1 MSTKVD
7 IDHLRKWI
15 GKIDNVTDYVTP
27 IVEQRYRATLN
38 MDIGN
43 PKDGDPVTSG
53 LHWMLGWNLVKND
66 ELGVD
71 SHPALGEFLPP
82 VPLPRRM
89 WAGSEIKVLKPI
101 RVGDKVIKQS
111 TVADIQVK
119 EGRTGLLCFVT
130 AEYNFLVNNEVTINE
145 KHNIVY
151 RDISKS
157 GGGSGYSKEI
167 PERADLSEKIFMHP
181 TILFRYSAIGF
192 VGHRIHYDHPY
203 TVNEENYPGLIV
215 HGPLQATYLL
225 RAAEKLMGKQV
236 KSFTHKVMAP
246 VFANSEYIV
255 GVDKM
260 NDGSVSCWG
269 ATKEFGVTMSC
280 LLYTSPSPRDLS
292 TSRMPSSA

>member
-130 AEYNFLVNNEVTINE
+130 AEYNFLVNDEVTINE

-167 PERADLSEKIFMHP
+167 PEKADLSEKIFMHP

-225 RAAEKLMGKQV
+225 RAAEKLMGKPV

-246 VFANSEYIV
+246 VFADSEYMV

-260 NDGSVSCWG
+260 DDGSVSCWG
-269 ATKEFGVTMSC
+269 ATKEFGVTM
-280 LLYTSPSPRDLS
+280 R
-292 TSRMPSSA
+292 AEAKF

>member
-101 RVGDKVIKQS
+101 TVGDKVIKQS

-157 GGGSGYSKEI
+157 GGGSGYSKDI
-167 PERADLSEKIFMHP
+167 PEKADLSEKIFMHP

-225 RAAEKLMGKQV
+225 RAAEKLMGKPV

-246 VFANSEYIV
+246 VFADSEYMV

-260 NDGSVSCWG
+260 DDGSVSCWG
-269 ATKEFGVTMSC
+269 ATKEFGVTM
-280 LLYTSPSPRDLS
+280 R
-292 TSRMPSSA
+292 AEAKF

>member
-43 PKDGDPVTSG
+43 PKHGEPVTSG

-66 ELGVD
+66 ELGGD

-101 RVGDKVIKQS
+101 RVGDKVVKQS

-119 EGRTGLLCFVT
+119 EGRTGPLCFVT
-130 AEYNFLVNNEVTINE
+130 AEYNFLVNDEVTINE

-167 PERADLSEKIFMHP
+167 PDRADLSEKIFMHP

-246 VFANSEYIV
+246 VFANSEYMV

-260 NDGSVSCWG
+260 DDGSVSCWG
-269 ATKEFGVTMSC
+269 ATKEFGVTM
-280 LLYTSPSPRDLS
+280 R
-292 TSRMPSSA
+292 AEAKF

>member
-1 MSTKVD
+1 MSTNVD

-89 WAGSEIKVLKPI
+89 WAGSEIKALKPI
-101 RVGDKVIKQS
+101 RVGDKVVKQS

-130 AEYNFLVNNEVTINE
+130 AEYNFLVNDEVTINE

-167 PERADLSEKIFMHP
+167 PEKADLSEKIFMHP

-225 RAAEKLMGKQV
+225 RAAEKLMEKQV

-246 VFANSEYIV
+246 VFANSEYMV

-260 NDGSVSCWG
+260 DDGSVSCWG
-269 ATKEFGVTMSC
+269 ATKEFGVTM
-280 LLYTSPSPRDLS
+280 R
-292 TSRMPSSA
+292 AEAKF

>member
-7 IDHLRKWI
+7 IEHLRKWI

-130 AEYNFLVNNEVTINE
+130 AEYNFLVNDEVTINE

-225 RAAEKLMGKQV
+225 RAAEKLMGKPV

-246 VFANSEYIV
+246 VFADSEYMV

-260 NDGSVSCWG
+260 DDGSVSCWG
-269 ATKEFGVTMSC
+269 ATKEFGVTM
-280 LLYTSPSPRDLS
+280 R
-292 TSRMPSSA
+292 AEAKF

>member
-130 AEYNFLVNNEVTINE
+130 AEYNFLVNDEVTINE

-157 GGGSGYSKEI
+157 GGGSGYSKDI
-167 PERADLSEKIFMHP
+167 PEKADLSEKIFMHP

-225 RAAEKLMGKQV
+225 RAAEKLMGKPV

-246 VFANSEYIV
+246 VFADSEYMV

-260 NDGSVSCWG
+260 DDSSASCWG
-269 ATKEFGVTMSC
+269 ATKEFGVTM
-280 LLYTSPSPRDLS
+280 R
-292 TSRMPSSA
+292 AEAKF

>member
-1 MSTKVD
+1 MSTNVD

-130 AEYNFLVNNEVTINE
+130 AEYNYLVNDEVTINE

-157 GGGSGYSKEI
+157 GGGSGYSKDI
-167 PERADLSEKIFMHP
+167 PEKADLSEKIFMHP

-203 TVNEENYPGLIV
+203 TVDEENYPGLIV

-246 VFANSEYIV
+246 VFADSEYMV

-260 NDGSVSCWG
+260 DNGSVSCWG
-269 ATKEFGVTMSC
+269 ATKEFGVTM
-280 LLYTSPSPRDLS
+280 R
-292 TSRMPSSA
+292 AEAKF

>member
-43 PKDGDPVTSG
+43 PKNGEPVTSG

-101 RVGDKVIKQS
+101 RVGDKVVKQS

-130 AEYNFLVNNEVTINE
+130 AEYNFLVNDEVTINE

-246 VFANSEYIV
+246 VFANSEYMV

-260 NDGSVSCWG
+260 DDGSVSCWG
-269 ATKEFGVTMSC
+269 ATKEFGVTM
-280 LLYTSPSPRDLS
+280 R
-292 TSRMPSSA
+292 AEAKF

>member
-43 PKDGDPVTSG
+43 PKDGYPVTSG

-130 AEYNFLVNNEVTINE
+130 AEYNFLVNDEVTINE

-157 GGGSGYSKEI
+157 GGGSGYSKDI
-167 PERADLSEKIFMHP
+167 PEKADLSEKIFMHP

-225 RAAEKLMGKQV
+225 RAAEKLMDKPV

-246 VFANSEYIV
+246 VFANSEYII
-255 GVDKM
+255 GVNKM
-260 NDGSVSCWG
+260 DNDSVSCWG
-269 ATKEFGVTMSC
+269 ATKEFGVTM
-280 LLYTSPSPRDLS
+280 R
-292 TSRMPSSA
+292 AEAKF

>member
-130 AEYNFLVNNEVTINE
+130 AEYNFLVNDEVTINE

-157 GGGSGYSKEI
+157 GGGSGYSKDI
-167 PERADLSEKIFMHP
+167 PEKADLSEKIFMHP

-225 RAAEKLMGKQV
+225 RAAEKLMGKPV

-260 NDGSVSCWG
+260 DDGSVSCWG
-269 ATKEFGVTMSC
+269 ATKEFGVTMRSE
-280 LLYTSPSPRDLS
+280 
-292 TSRMPSSA
+292 AKF

>member
-27 IVEQRYRATLN
+27 VVEQRYRATLN

-43 PKDGDPVTSG
+43 PQDGEPVTSG

-101 RVGDKVIKQS
+101 RVGDKVVKQS

-130 AEYNFLVNNEVTINE
+130 AEYNFLVNDEVTINE

-157 GGGSGYSKEI
+157 GGGSGFSKEI
-167 PERADLSEKIFMHP
+167 PERADLNEKIFMHP

-246 VFANSEYIV
+246 VFANSEYMV

-260 NDGSVSCWG
+260 DDGSVSCWG
-269 ATKEFGVTMSC
+269 ATKEFGVTM
-280 LLYTSPSPRDLS
+280 R
-292 TSRMPSSA
+292 AEAKF

>member
-130 AEYNFLVNNEVTINE
+130 AEYNFLVNDEVTINE

-157 GGGSGYSKEI
+157 GGGSGYSKDM
-167 PERADLSEKIFMHP
+167 PEKADLSEKIFMHP

-225 RAAEKLMGKQV
+225 RAAEKLMGKPV

-246 VFANSEYIV
+246 VFADSEYMV

-260 NDGSVSCWG
+260 DDGSVSCWG
-269 ATKEFGVTMSC
+269 ATKEFGVTM
-280 LLYTSPSPRDLS
+280 R
-292 TSRMPSSA
+292 AEAKF

>member
-43 PKDGDPVTSG
+43 PKDGEPVTSG

-101 RVGDKVIKQS
+101 RVGDKVVKQS

-130 AEYNFLVNNEVTINE
+130 AEYNFLVNDEVTINE

-192 VGHRIHYDHPY
+192 VGHRIHYDYPY

-246 VFANSEYIV
+246 VFANSEYMV

-260 NDGSVSCWG
+260 DDGSVSCWG
-269 ATKEFGVTMSC
+269 ATKEFGVTM
-280 LLYTSPSPRDLS
+280 R
-292 TSRMPSSA
+292 AEAKF

>member
-130 AEYNFLVNNEVTINE
+130 AEYNFLVNDEVTINE

-157 GGGSGYSKEI
+157 GGGSGYSKDI
-167 PERADLSEKIFMHP
+167 PEKADLSEKIFMHP

-225 RAAEKLMGKQV
+225 RAAEKLMGKPV

-255 GVDKM
+255 GVDKIG
-260 NDGSVSCWG
+260 DSSVNCWG
-269 ATKEFGVTMSC
+269 ATKEFGVTM
-280 LLYTSPSPRDLS
+280 R
-292 TSRMPSSA
+292 AEAKF

>member
-101 RVGDKVIKQS
+101 RVGDKVVKQS

-130 AEYNFLVNNEVTINE
+130 AEYNFLVNDEVTINE

-167 PERADLSEKIFMHP
+167 PEKADLSEKIFMHP

-203 TVNEENYPGLIV
+203 TVNEENYPGLIA

-225 RAAEKLMGKQV
+225 RAAEKLMEKQV

-246 VFANSEYIV
+246 VFANSEYMV

-260 NDGSVSCWG
+260 DNGSVSCWG
-269 ATKEFGVTMSC
+269 ATKEFGVTM
-280 LLYTSPSPRDLS
+280 R
-292 TSRMPSSA
+292 AEAKF

>member
-43 PKDGDPVTSG
+43 PTDGDPVTSG

-130 AEYNFLVNNEVTINE
+130 AEYNFLVNDEVTINE

-157 GGGSGYSKEI
+157 GGGSGYSKDI
-167 PERADLSEKIFMHP
+167 PEKADLSEKIFMHP

-236 KSFTHKVMAP
+236 KSFNHKVMAP
-246 VFANSEYIV
+246 VFANSEYMV

-260 NDGSVSCWG
+260 DDGSVSCWG
-269 ATKEFGVTMSC
+269 ATKEFGVTM
-280 LLYTSPSPRDLS
+280 R
-292 TSRMPSSA
+292 AEAKF

>member
-130 AEYNFLVNNEVTINE
+130 AEYNFLVNDEVTINE

-157 GGGSGYSKEI
+157 GGGSGYSKDI
-167 PERADLSEKIFMHP
+167 PEKADLSEKIFMHP

-225 RAAEKLMGKQV
+225 RAAEKLMGKPV

-246 VFANSEYIV
+246 VFAGSEYMV

-260 NDGSVSCWG
+260 DDGSVSRWG
-269 ATKEFGVTMSC
+269 ATKEFCVTM
-280 LLYTSPSPRDLS
+280 R
-292 TSRMPSSA
+292 AEAKF

>member
-130 AEYNFLVNNEVTINE
+130 AEYNFLVNDEVTINE

-157 GGGSGYSKEI
+157 GGGSGYSKDI
-167 PERADLSEKIFMHP
+167 PEKADLSEKIFMHP

-225 RAAEKLMGKQV
+225 RAAEKLMSKPV

-246 VFANSEYIV
+246 VFANSEYMV

-260 NDGSVSCWG
+260 DDGSVSCWG
-269 ATKEFGVTMSC
+269 ATKEFGVTM
-280 LLYTSPSPRDLS
+280 R
-292 TSRMPSSA
+292 AEAKF

>member
-43 PKDGDPVTSG
+43 PKHGEPVTSG

-101 RVGDKVIKQS
+101 RVGDKVVKQS

-130 AEYNFLVNNEVTINE
+130 AEYNFLVNDEVTINE

-167 PERADLSEKIFMHP
+167 PEKADLSEKIFMHP

-246 VFANSEYIV
+246 VFANSEYMV

-260 NDGSVSCWG
+260 DDGSVSCWG
-269 ATKEFGVTMSC
+269 ATKEFGVTM
-280 LLYTSPSPRDLS
+280 R
-292 TSRMPSSA
+292 AEAKF

>member
-43 PKDGDPVTSG
+43 PKDGEPVTSG

-89 WAGSEIKVLKPI
+89 WAGSEIKALKPI
-101 RVGDKVIKQS
+101 RVGDKVVKQS

-130 AEYNFLVNNEVTINE
+130 AEYNFLVNDEVTINE

-246 VFANSEYIV
+246 VFANSEYMV

-260 NDGSVSCWG
+260 DDGSVSCWG
-269 ATKEFGVTMSC
+269 ATKEFGVTM
-280 LLYTSPSPRDLS
+280 R
-292 TSRMPSSA
+292 AEAKF

>member
-101 RVGDKVIKQS
+101 RVGEKVIKQS

-130 AEYNFLVNNEVTINE
+130 AEYNFLVNDEVTINE

-157 GGGSGYSKEI
+157 GGGSGYSKDI
-167 PERADLSEKIFMHP
+167 PEKADLSEKIFMHP

-225 RAAEKLMGKQV
+225 RAAEKLMGKPV

-246 VFANSEYIV
+246 VFANSEYMV

-260 NDGSVSCWG
+260 DDGSVSCWG
-269 ATKEFGVTMSC
+269 ATKEFGVTM
-280 LLYTSPSPRDLS
+280 R
-292 TSRMPSSA
+292 AEAKF

>member
-101 RVGDKVIKQS
+101 RVGDKVVKQS

-130 AEYNFLVNNEVTINE
+130 AEYNFLVNDEVTINE

-167 PERADLSEKIFMHP
+167 PERADLNEKIFMHP

-246 VFANSEYIV
+246 VFANSEYMV

-260 NDGSVSCWG
+260 DDGSVSCWG
-269 ATKEFGVTMSC
+269 ATKEFGVTM
-280 LLYTSPSPRDLS
+280 R
-292 TSRMPSSA
+292 AEAKF

>member
-43 PKDGDPVTSG
+43 PEDGEPVTSG

-101 RVGDKVIKQS
+101 RVGDKVVKQS

-130 AEYNFLVNNEVTINE
+130 AEYNFLVNDEVTINE

-246 VFANSEYIV
+246 VFANSEYMV

-260 NDGSVSCWG
+260 DDGSVSCWG
-269 ATKEFGVTMSC
+269 ATKEFGVTM
-280 LLYTSPSPRDLS
+280 R
-292 TSRMPSSA
+292 AEAKF

>member
-1 MSTKVD
+1 MSTKID

-43 PKDGDPVTSG
+43 PKDGEPVTSG

-101 RVGDKVIKQS
+101 RVGDKVVKQS

-130 AEYNFLVNNEVTINE
+130 AEYNFLVNDEVTINE

-246 VFANSEYIV
+246 VFANSEYMV

-260 NDGSVSCWG
+260 DDGSVSCWG
-269 ATKEFGVTMSC
+269 ATKEFGVTM
-280 LLYTSPSPRDLS
+280 R
-292 TSRMPSSA
+292 AEAKF

>member
-157 GGGSGYSKEI
+157 GGGSGYSKDI
-167 PERADLSEKIFMHP
+167 PEKADLSEKIFMHP

-225 RAAEKLMGKQV
+225 RAAEKLMGKPV

-246 VFANSEYIV
+246 VFANSEYMV

-260 NDGSVSCWG
+260 DDGSVSCWG
-269 ATKEFGVTMSC
+269 ATKEFGVTM
-280 LLYTSPSPRDLS
+280 R
-292 TSRMPSSA
+292 AEAKF

>member
-43 PKDGDPVTSG
+43 PKDGEPVTSG

-130 AEYNFLVNNEVTINE
+130 AEYNYLVNDEVTINE

-157 GGGSGYSKEI
+157 GGGSGYSKDI
-167 PERADLSEKIFMHP
+167 PEKADLSEKIFMHP

-225 RAAEKLMGKQV
+225 RAAEKLMGKPV

-246 VFANSEYIV
+246 VFADSEYMV

-260 NDGSVSCWG
+260 DDGSVSCWG
-269 ATKEFGVTMSC
+269 ATKEFGVTM
-280 LLYTSPSPRDLS
+280 R
-292 TSRMPSSA
+292 AEAKF

>member
-130 AEYNFLVNNEVTINE
+130 AEYNFLVNDEVTINE

-157 GGGSGYSKEI
+157 GGGSGYSKDI
-167 PERADLSEKIFMHP
+167 PEKADLSEKIFMHP

-225 RAAEKLMGKQV
+225 RAAEKLMGKPV

-246 VFANSEYIV
+246 VFANSEYVV

-260 NDGSVSCWG
+260 DDGSVSCWG
-269 ATKEFGVTMSC
+269 ATKEFGVTM
-280 LLYTSPSPRDLS
+280 R
-292 TSRMPSSA
+292 AEAKF

>member
-130 AEYNFLVNNEVTINE
+130 AEYNFLVNDEVTINE

-157 GGGSGYSKEI
+157 GGGSGYSKDI
-167 PERADLSEKIFMHP
+167 PEKADLSEKIFMHP

-225 RAAEKLMGKQV
+225 RAAEKLMGKPV

-260 NDGSVSCWG
+260 DDGSVSCWG
-269 ATKEFGVTMSC
+269 ATKEFGVTM
-280 LLYTSPSPRDLS
+280 R
-292 TSRMPSSA
+292 AEAKF

>member
-43 PKDGDPVTSG
+43 PKVGEPVTSG

-101 RVGDKVIKQS
+101 RVGDKVVKQS

-130 AEYNFLVNNEVTINE
+130 AEYNFLVNDEVTINE

-167 PERADLSEKIFMHP
+167 PEKADLSEKIFMHP

-203 TVNEENYPGLIV
+203 TVNEENYHGLIV

-246 VFANSEYIV
+246 VFANSEYMV

-260 NDGSVSCWG
+260 DDGSVSCWG
-269 ATKEFGVTMSC
+269 ATKEFGVTM
-280 LLYTSPSPRDLS
+280 R
-292 TSRMPSSA
+292 AEAKF

>member
-130 AEYNFLVNNEVTINE
+130 AEYNFLVNDEVTINE

-225 RAAEKLMGKQV
+225 RAAEKLMGKPV

-246 VFANSEYIV
+246 VFADSEYMV

-260 NDGSVSCWG
+260 DDGSVSCWG
-269 ATKEFGVTMSC
+269 ATKEFGVTM
-280 LLYTSPSPRDLS
+280 R
-292 TSRMPSSA
+292 AEAKF

>member
-101 RVGDKVIKQS
+101 RVGDKVVKQS

-130 AEYNFLVNNEVTINE
+130 AEYNFLVNDEVTINE

-167 PERADLSEKIFMHP
+167 PEKADLSEKIFMHP

-203 TVNEENYPGLIV
+203 TINEENYPGLIV

-246 VFANSEYIV
+246 VFADSEYMV

-260 NDGSVSCWG
+260 DNGSVSCWG
-269 ATKEFGVTMSC
+269 ATKEFGVTM
-280 LLYTSPSPRDLS
+280 R
-292 TSRMPSSA
+292 AEAKF

>member
-43 PKDGDPVTSG
+43 PKDGEPVTSG

-101 RVGDKVIKQS
+101 RVGEKVVKQS

-130 AEYNFLVNNEVTINE
+130 AEYNFLVNDEVTINE

-225 RAAEKLMGKQV
+225 RAAEKLMCKQV

-246 VFANSEYIV
+246 VFANSEYMV

-260 NDGSVSCWG
+260 DDGSVSCWG
-269 ATKEFGVTMSC
+269 ATKEFGVTM
-280 LLYTSPSPRDLS
+280 R
-292 TSRMPSSA
+292 AEAKF

>member
-130 AEYNFLVNNEVTINE
+130 AEYNFLVNDEVTINE

-157 GGGSGYSKEI
+157 GGGSGYSKDI
-167 PERADLSEKIFMHP
+167 PEKADLSEKIFMHP

-225 RAAEKLMGKQV
+225 RAAEKLMGKPV

-246 VFANSEYIV
+246 VFANSEYMV
-255 GVDKM
+255 GVDKID
-260 NDGSVSCWG
+260 DGSVSCWG
-269 ATKEFGVTMSC
+269 ATKEFGVTM
-280 LLYTSPSPRDLS
+280 R
-292 TSRMPSSA
+292 AEAKF

>member
-130 AEYNFLVNNEVTINE
+130 AEYNFLVNDEVTINE

-157 GGGSGYSKEI
+157 GGGSGYSKDI
-167 PERADLSEKIFMHP
+167 PEKADLSEKIFMHP

-225 RAAEKLMGKQV
+225 RAAEKLMGKPV

-246 VFANSEYIV
+246 VFADSEYMV

-260 NDGSVSCWG
+260 DDGSVSCWG
-269 ATKEFGVTMSC
+269 ATKEFGVTM
-280 LLYTSPSPRDLS
+280 R
-292 TSRMPSSA
+292 AEANF

>member
-130 AEYNFLVNNEVTINE
+130 AEYNFLVNDEVTINE

-157 GGGSGYSKEI
+157 GGGSGYSKDI
-167 PERADLSEKIFMHP
+167 PEKADLSEKIFMHP

-225 RAAEKLMGKQV
+225 RAAEKLMGKPV

-246 VFANSEYIV
+246 VFANSEYMV

-260 NDGSVSCWG
+260 DDSSVSCWG
-269 ATKEFGVTMSC
+269 ATKEFGVTMK
-280 LLYTSPSPRDLS
+280 
-292 TSRMPSSA
+292 AEAKF

>member
-1 MSTKVD
+1 MSTKID

-157 GGGSGYSKEI
+157 GGGSGYSKDI
-167 PERADLSEKIFMHP
+167 PEKADLSEKIFMHP

-225 RAAEKLMGKQV
+225 RAAEKLMGKPV

-246 VFANSEYIV
+246 VFAGSEYMV

-260 NDGSVSCWG
+260 DDGSVSCWG
-269 ATKEFGVTMSC
+269 ATKEFGVTM
-280 LLYTSPSPRDLS
+280 R
-292 TSRMPSSA
+292 AEAKF

>member
-130 AEYNFLVNNEVTINE
+130 AEYNFLVNDEVTINE

-157 GGGSGYSKEI
+157 GGGSGYSKDI
-167 PERADLSEKIFMHP
+167 PEKADLSEKIFMHP

-225 RAAEKLMGKQV
+225 RAAEKLMGKPV

-246 VFANSEYIV
+246 VFADSEYMV

-260 NDGSVSCWG
+260 DDGSVSRWG
-269 ATKEFGVTMSC
+269 ATKEFGVTM
-280 LLYTSPSPRDLS
+280 R
-292 TSRMPSSA
+292 AEAKF

>member
-1 MSTKVD
+1 MSTKID

-43 PKDGDPVTSG
+43 PKDGEPVTSG

-89 WAGSEIKVLKPI
+89 WAGSEIKALKPI
-101 RVGDKVIKQS
+101 RVGDKVVKQS

-130 AEYNFLVNNEVTINE
+130 AEYNFLVNDEVTINE

-246 VFANSEYIV
+246 VFANSEYMV

-260 NDGSVSCWG
+260 DDGSVSCWG
-269 ATKEFGVTMSC
+269 ATKEFGVTM
-280 LLYTSPSPRDLS
+280 R
-292 TSRMPSSA
+292 AEAKF

>member
-43 PKDGDPVTSG
+43 PKDGEPVTSG

-101 RVGDKVIKQS
+101 RVGDKVVKQS

-130 AEYNFLVNNEVTINE
+130 AEYNFLVNDEVTINE

-151 RDISKS
+151 IDISKS
-157 GGGSGYSKEI
+157 GVGSGY
-167 PERADLSEKIFMHP
+167 
-181 TILFRYSAIGF
+181 
-192 VGHRIHYDHPY
+192 
-203 TVNEENYPGLIV
+203 
-215 HGPLQATYLL
+215 
-225 RAAEKLMGKQV
+225 
-236 KSFTHKVMAP
+236 
-246 VFANSEYIV
+246 
-255 GVDKM
+255 
-260 NDGSVSCWG
+260 
-269 ATKEFGVTMSC
+269 
-280 LLYTSPSPRDLS
+280 
-292 TSRMPSSA
+292 